1 MEPHICTHSH
11 VILSDRS
18 EAGNNTTEVD
28 VMQRDIEQLAQQET
42 AFLARPKEFILD
54 PKGLHSSFL
63 QVQSLRE
70 KAPASTI
77 NS

>member
-11 VILSDRS
+11 VIPSDRS

-42 AFLARPKEFILD
+42 ALLARPKEFILD
-54 PKGLHSSFL
+54 PKFILPPSAEPKGKSSC
-63 QVQSLRE
+63 QY
-70 KAPASTI
+70 
-77 NS
+77 N

>member
-42 AFLARPKEFILD
+42 ALLARPKEFT
-54 PKGLHSSFL
+54 PKVYIHPSSKC
-63 QVQSLRE
+63 R
-70 KAPASTI
+70 A
-77 NS
+77 